1 MSVDAAMATK
11 PEVWL
16 DQFEAGADNPQ
27 NKTSPYA

>member
-16 DQFEAGADNPQ
+16 DQFEAEADNPR
-27 NKTSPYA
+27 KEPSP